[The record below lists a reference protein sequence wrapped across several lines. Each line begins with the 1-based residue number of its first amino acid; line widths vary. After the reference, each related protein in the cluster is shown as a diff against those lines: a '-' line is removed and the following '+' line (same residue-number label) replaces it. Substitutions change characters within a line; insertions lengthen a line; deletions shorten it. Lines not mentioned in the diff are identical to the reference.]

1 MEIMCTMIDDCCV
14 NISVGSV
21 YKVVDSLPD
30 RYMIRNDVGS
40 FCAYHSRYFKVMET
54 QLDDTEVKERTGHYT
69 TGEIEPFDVY
79 KSMGMFPES
88 CKTNILKYTMRQGK
102 KIGQE
107 KSDLKK
113 IIDYAV
119 ALAVFEGVDPEEI
132 KRLVNNRVDLEVK
145 KNG

>member
-1 MEIMCTMIDDCCV
+1 MIDDECI
-14 NISVGSV
+14 NITVGNI
-21 YKVVDSLPD
+21 YETEGND
-30 RYMIRNDVGS
+30 RAVFYIKNDTGDYS
-40 FCAYHSRYFKVMET
+40 YYNKRYFEPIT
-54 QLDDTEVKERTGHYT
+54 DTEVKERTGHYT

-102 KIGQE
+102 KVGQE

-119 ALAVFEGVDPEEI
+119 ALAVWGGVDPEEI
-132 KRLVNNRVDLEVK
+132 KGLVNNRVDLEVK